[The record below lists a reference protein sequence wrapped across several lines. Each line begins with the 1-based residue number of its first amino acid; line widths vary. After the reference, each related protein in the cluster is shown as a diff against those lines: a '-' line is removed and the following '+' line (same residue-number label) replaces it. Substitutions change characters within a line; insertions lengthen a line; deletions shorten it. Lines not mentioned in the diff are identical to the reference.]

1 MPGNRRRSSTAAE
14 NSPPW
19 LNAARI
25 AAASASVT
33 TNIIR
38 AWERR
43 SGSASCFRAGEQ
55 LTTRWSPNFRYYM
68 KPVAPPDTVPDSVI
82 QHPRDARHRLLLG
95 RGTSAQAT
103 RHAPRAASGCLHEQ
117 TTRRILVRARHAATC
132 DYARGRRV
140 GLRRPAVRSYERPR
154 GACSS
159 PCDAVVDRESVAA
172 DLFQSQAKAGPA
184 TATISAAIA
193 IKRLIFASS
202 DFP

>member
-1 MPGNRRRSSTAAE
+1 MPGNRRRSSIAAE

-33 TNIIR
+33 TNIMG

-82 QHPRDARHRLLLG
+82 QHPWDSRHRLLSG
-95 RGTSAQAT
+95 RGTSAEAT
-103 RHAPRAASGCLHEQ
+103 RHAPRAASGCLQEQ
-117 TTRRILVRARHAATC
+117 PPRRILVRARQAATC
-132 DYARGRRV
+132 DYARGRESGYADLRCAPMSARV
-140 GLRRPAVRSYERPR
+140 GPARRRAMRWSIGSRSPQT
-154 GACSS
+154 CSS
-159 PCDAVVDRESVAA
+159 HR
-172 DLFQSQAKAGPA
+172 Q
-184 TATISAAIA
+184 
-193 IKRLIFASS
+193 KRVQQ
-202 DFP
+202 PRP

>member
-38 AWERR
+38 AWEHR
-43 SGSASCFRAGEQ
+43 SGSASCFRAGERP
-55 LTTRWSPNFRYYM
+55 TTRWSSNFRCYM
-68 KPVAPPDTVPDSVI
+68 KAGRSAGYCARQCYPAPLGFEASAAVRKGNERPSDKACPASSERVP
-82 QHPRDARHRLLLG
+82 A
-95 RGTSAQAT
+95 
-103 RHAPRAASGCLHEQ
+103 RAAAAADPC
-117 TTRRILVRARHAATC
+117 ARPTSC
-132 DYARGRRV
+132 DLRLCSRPRV
-140 GLRRPAVRSYERPR
+140 GLRRPAVRPYERPR

-172 DLFQSQAKAGPA
+172 DLFQSQAQAGPA
-184 TATISAAIA
+184 TATISTAIA
-193 IKRLIFASS
+193 TKRLIFASS